1 MTEAQMEVSRGSP
14 RPPSTFIHV
23 WRALE
28 IREGLNWRWHAVV
41 FLAAL
46 IAIFSRLPGALLHPQ
61 FFAEDGWVWY
71 QQAYNLGWLRTFGIT
86 QAGYLQTLPRLA
98 AGLALLFPMQWAPF
112 IMNLAGAVVQVM
124 PVTALLSRRCA
135 PWGPLPV
142 RMLMAVLYIV
152 IPNAPEI
159 HIVMTNAMW
168 HLAVL
173 QVLLAFSVP
182 PLSWRGRVLDIL
194 LFGIGSVSGPF
205 CMLLL
210 PLVAVYYWV
219 RRQSWTLV
227 ILGLLS
233 AGVLLQIFYLAHSV
247 RSASAQPLGVTALSL
262 LRIVAGNI
270 FVNSMTGSGGAYLPL
285 WLLISAAIGGFAIL
299 TCAWGSCPLALRLY
313 IAFTVFALAASLR
326 DPLITGST
334 TRWEELADVA
344 GIRYWFLPSLMFLWV
359 AAWCVWGGKNVLL
372 RYAGAAVLLLT
383 TIGIARKWSY
393 PPFLPET
400 HFSADVERFKDLK
413 TGEHMRFAVY
423 DPWGRKMELIK
434 H

>member
-1 MTEAQMEVSRGSP
+1 
-14 RPPSTFIHV
+14 
-23 WRALE
+23 
-28 IREGLNWRWHAVV
+28 
-41 FLAAL
+41 
-46 IAIFSRLPGALLHPQ
+46 
-61 FFAEDGWVWY
+61 
-71 QQAYNLGWLRTFGIT
+71 
-86 QAGYLQTLPRLA
+86 
-98 AGLALLFPMQWAPF
+98 
-112 IMNLAGAVVQVM
+112 
-124 PVTALLSRRCA
+124 
-135 PWGPLPV
+135 
-142 RMLMAVLYIV
+142 
-152 IPNAPEI
+152 
-159 HIVMTNAMW
+159 
-168 HLAVL
+168 
-173 QVLLAFSVP
+173 
-182 PLSWRGRVLDIL
+182 LDIL
-194 LFGIGSVSGPF
+194 LFGIGSLSGPF

>member
-1 MTEAQMEVSRGSP
+1 M
-14 RPPSTFIHV
+14 HV
-23 WRALE
+23 WRTLE
-28 IREGLNWRWHAVV
+28 IREGINWRWHAVV
-41 FLAAL
+41 FSATL
-46 IAIFSRLPGALLHPQ
+46 IAIFSRLPRALLHPQ

-71 QQAYNLGWLRTFGIT
+71 QQAYNLGWLRTLGIT

-124 PVTALLSRRCA
+124 PVTALLSRRCT

-219 RRQSWTLV
+219 RRQSWTLCHP
-227 ILGLLS
+227 GS
-233 AGVLLQIFYLAHSV
+233 SV
-247 RSASAQPLGVTALSL
+247 GR
-262 LRIVAGNI
+262 
-270 FVNSMTGSGGAYLPL
+270 
-285 WLLISAAIGGFAIL
+285 
-299 TCAWGSCPLALRLY
+299 CPLADFLSRALSEKRVSPASWRDSPIVAADRGRQHFRQQHDGKRRRLLAALVAYQRCHRRIRYCHLRLGK
-313 IAFTVFALAASLR
+313 LSSCAASVHRLHCLR
-326 DPLITGST
+326 AGSLAEGPSDHGQHNSLGGTRRCSRNPL
-334 TRWEELADVA
+334 LVLAVADVSLGSSLVRLGRKKRIA
-344 GIRYWFLPSLMFLWV
+344 AICRGCCLVTDDHWNCQEMVLPAVSSR
-359 AAWCVWGGKNVLL
+359 NVTLAQTWNVS
-372 RYAGAAVLLLT
+372 R
-383 TIGIARKWSY
+383 S
-393 PPFLPET
+393 
-400 HFSADVERFKDLK
+400 LK
-413 TGEHMRFAVY
+413 TGEHMLFAVY
-423 DPWGRKMELIK
+423 DPLGRKMELIK

>member
-1 MTEAQMEVSRGSP
+1 MR
-14 RPPSTFIHV
+14 V
-23 WRALE
+23 WRTLE
-28 IREGLNWRWHAVV
+28 IREGINWRWHALV
-41 FLAAL
+41 FSAAL

-71 QQAYNLGWLRTFGIT
+71 QQAYNLGWLRTLGIT

-112 IMNLAGAVVQVM
+112 IMNLSGAVVQVM
-124 PVTALLSRRCA
+124 PVTALLSRRCT
-135 PWGPLPV
+135 PWGPLPF
-142 RMLMAVLYIV
+142 RMLMAALYIV

-173 QVLLAFSVP
+173 EVLLAFSVP

-205 CMLLL
+205 CTLLL

-227 ILGLLS
+227 ILGLMS
-233 AGVLLQIFYLAHSV
+233 AGAILQIFSLAHSARGV
-247 RSASAQPLGVTALSL
+247 AAQPLGVTALSL

-270 FVNSMTGSGGAYLPL
+270 FVNSMTGSGGAYLPH
-285 WLLISAAIGGFAIL
+285 WLLVVAAIGGFAIVVGG
-299 TCAWGSCPLALRLY
+299 WQSSPLALRLF
-313 IAFTVFALAASLR
+313 ITFTVFALAASLK

-359 AAWCVWGGKNVLL
+359 AAWCAWGGKNLL
-372 RYAGAAVLLLT
+372 VRYAGAAILLLT
-383 TIGIARKWSY
+383 TIGIVRKWSY
-393 PPFLPET
+393 PPLLAET
-400 HFSADVERFKDLK
+400 HFSSDVERFKSLK
-413 TGEHMRFAVY
+413 TGEHMLFSVD